1 MMIQYNYT
9 KSNFDKDEILYLLD
23 KCRYICV
30 SNEQRR
36 NPKSNSYTLFERRL
50 DRYWNDKHSMKY
62 DLDGMY
68 RYISIALNTSE
79 QVVLLEYE

>member
-1 MMIQYNYT
+1 MTEYRLYGNQY
-9 KSNFDKDEILYLLD
+9 KRDDIVSLLER
-23 KCRYICV
+23 CRYICI
-30 SNEQRR
+30 SNEQRN

-79 QVVLLEYE
+79 QVVFLEYE